1 MKQLDEA
8 RFRFLSYLVIGTVWV
23 VLGIGYR
30 VWELWFFLTV
40 LPDQKA
46 WSGQQMVENL
56 KLGGY
61 DFPLEYLL
69 VGFGI
74 LLIAYPVLKGIWE
87 KRSGL

>member
-8 RFRFLSYLVIGTVWV
+8 RFRFLSYIAVGVISI

-46 WSGQQMVENL
+46 WSAQQLADNL
-56 KLGGY
+56 RLGEY
-61 DFPLEYLL
+61 DLPLEYIL

-74 LLIAYPVLKGIWE
+74 LLIGYPVLKGLWD
-87 KRSGL
+87 KKGGL